1 MENAKADYST
11 GRQSSENSL
20 PSQGVPTFGRYQEIP
35 LDKMTPDV
43 RAAYDRTVK
52 ARGQVPGPYKI
63 WLQNVAL
70 EAAVVPL
77 GVYFQEKLSLTRAE
91 HEIVTNITN
100 GHWAAAAYTN
110 FEHEEIGH
118 RAGLPKDKVAA
129 LIAGLPVTFED
140 AREQIVHDVART
152 LISGRRVPGDLFD
165 RAVELLG
172 HPGLTD
178 LTVLI
183 GYFTMA
189 SLTLIAYDV
198 PSIATGLQR

>member
-1 MENAKADYST
+1 
-11 GRQSSENSL
+11 
-20 PSQGVPTFGRYQEIP
+20 
-35 LDKMTPDV
+35 MTTDQ

-70 EAAVVPL
+70 ETAMVPI
-77 GVYFQEKLSLTRAE
+77 GVYFQEKVSLTRAE
-91 HEIVTNITN
+91 HEIVTNLTN

-110 FEHEEIGH
+110 YEHEEIGH
-118 RAGLPKDKVAA
+118 RAGLAKEKVAA
-129 LIAGLPVTFED
+129 LIAGLPVAFED
-140 AREQIVHDVART
+140 PREQIVHDVART
-152 LISGRRVPGDLFD
+152 LIAGRRLPRDLFD

-178 LTVLI
+178 VTVLI

-189 SLTLIAYDV
+189 SLTMVAYDV